1 MSWFSKAVNS
11 IEYKVVEIERETKL
25 PPVTADLRE
34 SLKTLQYHP
43 GFQYLIHKMKYEKAA
58 LAKYLHE
65 GFNLTEK
72 ELHHLQAGI
81 HYIGWIEAELGRL
94 AAAPVSVVRS
104 AAQEERE
111 VFDRMRSS
119 IELIGNDPEPQAQ

>member
-1 MSWFSKAVNS
+1 MSWFSKAVNK
-11 IEYKVVEIERETKL
+11 IEYKVVEIEREAKL

-34 SLKTLQYHP
+34 SIKTLQYHP
-43 GFQYLIHKMKYEKAA
+43 GFQYLIHKMRYEKAS

-65 GFNLTEK
+65 GFNLSEK

-81 HYIGWIEAELGRL
+81 HYIGWIEGELARL
-94 AAAPVSVVRS
+94 SAAPASVVRS

-119 IELIGNDPEPQAQ
+119 LELIGNDPEPQAQ